1 VLSASTQLTTNVVTE
16 NWDPKNYPLQ
26 RSSLRR
32 LRRPPA
38 AFVLSASLY
47 SLATSSVK
55 IVPALVLHGHKYGEP
70 LPMSPHIYP
79 LLLRTATLKYC
90 ITILLEIPSFLALV
104 KLQAHAIDAKEPT
117 VIQYPRR
124 KHAKLL
130 SLLFNHTDWIRII
143 RVSIQ
148 SLVLGALIM
157 SAALIFGNWQS
168 RDLEHAKEL
177 KDWVLVYI
185 LDPGPTVGIV
195 RAARAL
201 KFWGTFLGI
210 INPWSLLLPYTIEFD
225 RWLILGD
232 GE

>member
-38 AFVLSASLY
+38 AFILSASLY

-55 IVPALVLHGHKYGEP
+55 IVPSLVLHGHKYVEP
-70 LPMSPHIYP
+70 LPMGPHIYP

-124 KHAKLL
+124 KHAKLS

-148 SLVLGALIM
+148 SLVLGALI
-157 SAALIFGNWQS
+157 
-168 RDLEHAKEL
+168 EL

-185 LDPGPTVGIV
+185 LDPGPTVGMV